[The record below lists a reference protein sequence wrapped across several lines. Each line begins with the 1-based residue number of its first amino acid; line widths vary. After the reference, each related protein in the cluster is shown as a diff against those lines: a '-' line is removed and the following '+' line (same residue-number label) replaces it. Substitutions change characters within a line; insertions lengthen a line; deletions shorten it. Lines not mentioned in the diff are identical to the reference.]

1 MSFFRKQ
8 RLKGDYIDIIMKKE
22 VTDNGRRK

>member
-8 RLKGDYIDIIMKKE
+8 RLNGDYIDIILKKE

>member
-8 RLKGDYIDIIMKKE
+8 RHRGDYIDIIFKKE

>member
-1 MSFFRKQ
+1 MSFLGKQ
-8 RLKGDYIDIIMKKE
+8 RHYGDYIDIILKKE